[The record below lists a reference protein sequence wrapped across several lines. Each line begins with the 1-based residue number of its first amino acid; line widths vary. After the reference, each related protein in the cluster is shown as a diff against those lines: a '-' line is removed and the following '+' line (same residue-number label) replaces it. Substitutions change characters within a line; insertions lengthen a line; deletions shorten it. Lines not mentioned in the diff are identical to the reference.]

1 MRRISLSASLVSL
14 ATLFSR
20 ILGLGRDVLRATLLG
35 SGLLSDAMEVAF
47 RIPNLL
53 RDLFAEGA
61 FNGAFVPTLS
71 REKKEGGKR
80 AAFELTNRALSTL
93 FLYASGAVA
102 LMMIFAPEIVWL
114 ITDESFS
121 GDPEKFDPT
130 VRLVRV
136 LAPFLILV
144 SMAAVAMG
152 ALNVS
157 GRFFLPALSPATQ
170 NLVLVAGGS
179 LMVIL
184 GLTEDRA
191 LLPWAGLLLLGGA
204 VQFVVQLPALRREG
218 WRPQWR
224 PDVFL
229 KSPGV
234 REIAKRMGPV
244 VLGMAA
250 THLSI
255 LINTRLAS
263 QFTGGVSYLYYG
275 FRLVHLPVGLIGVA
289 VGTVTLARASEHAAK
304 GDLEGVRTTMGDSL
318 RLCFAFALPAT
329 AGLFVLAQPIADL
342 LFRHGATTRLDALFI
357 GETIRVYALAV
368 ISYCCV
374 KVMVPVFFA
383 LGRVRVPV
391 IASLVAVAANLA
403 VALTL
408 SRDPDWEWRAMA
420 LAVGVGQA
428 FNLIVLL
435 IAARR
440 IFPAALSGFLGSL
453 AKTVVATTGCTAA
466 ATALLHAMPEPSG
479 FWGLAARAL
488 VPTLGGAAAY
498 LALGWAL
505 RSEEIRAVL
514 IRRRG

>member
-35 SGLLSDAMEVAF
+35 SSLLSDAMEVAF

-71 REKKEGGKR
+71 REKRERGKS

-93 FLYASGAVA
+93 FLYACGAVA
-102 LMMIFAPEIVWL
+102 LMMIFAPEIVRL
-114 ITDESFS
+114 ITGESFS
-121 GDPEKFDPT
+121 GNPEKFDPT
-130 VRLVRV
+130 VRLVRI

-144 SMAAVAMG
+144 SLAAVSMG
-152 ALNVS
+152 ALNVQ

-170 NLVLVAGGS
+170 NLVLVVGGS
-179 LMVIL
+179 VMAIL

-191 LLPWAGLLLLGGA
+191 LLPWAALLLVGGA

-218 WRPQWR
+218 WRPRWR
-224 PDVFL
+224 PDLLL
-229 KSPGV
+229 KSPGM

-289 VGTVTLARASEHAAK
+289 VATVTLARASEHAAK
-304 GDLEGVRTTMGDSL
+304 GDLDGVRTTMGDSL
-318 RLCFAFALPAT
+318 RLCLAFALPAA
-329 AGLFVLAQPIADL
+329 AGLFVMAHPIADL
-342 LFRHGATTRLDALFI
+342 LFRHGATTSREAFLI
-357 GETIRVYALAV
+357 GETIGVYALAV

-440 IFPAALSGFLGSL
+440 VFPGPLPGFLGSL
-453 AKTVVATTGCTAA
+453 AKILVATAGCTAA
-466 ATALLHAMPEPSG
+466 AATLLNAMPKQPG
-479 FWGLAARAL
+479 FGMLAARAL

-498 LALGWAL
+498 FALGWAL
-505 RSEEIRAVL
+505 RSKEIRAVL
-514 IRRRG
+514 PRRRR